1 MGTDIR
7 VLTEFK
13 RNGKWVNCDNW
24 GVNPYFEEDEREP
37 KYELKPV
44 YWKRDYD
51 LFTTL
56 AGVGYVETHLP
67 RICEPRGLP
76 DDISNET
83 KDCLDCLD
91 SFGYDL
97 YYHSFFTLKEL
108 WDYWND
114 KGAITIQETFLLTP
128 DEAKQFDRT
137 GVFREKYFLDQVRR
151 KHDFSCCY
159 ETRTIQKLVR
169 PLDCFL
175 ATLTK
180 HFADV
185 FGIDLYVGDGEI
197 SGAGYEETLKESS
210 VVDAVQK
217 YGDSFRVIFC
227 FDD

>member
-1 MGTDIR
+1 MGTDIQ

-24 GVNPYFEEDEREP
+24 RVNPYFGEDEREP
-37 KYELKPV
+37 KYVLDQV

-56 AGVGYVETHLP
+56 AGIGYVETHLP
-67 RICEPRGLP
+67 CICEPRGLP

-83 KDCLDCLD
+83 KEYLDNSLGED
-91 SFGYDL
+91 G

-114 KGAITIQETFLLTP
+114 KGTITIRETFLLTR
-128 DEAKQFDRT
+128 DEAKQFDKT
-137 GVFREKYFLDQVRR
+137 GVFHEKYFLEQVRR
-151 KHDFSCCY
+151 KHDFFGYY
-159 ETRTIQKLVR
+159 ETRAIQKFVR

-175 ATLTK
+175 AALTK

-185 FGIDLYVGDGEI
+185 FSIDLYVGDG
-197 SGAGYEETLKESS
+197 GMTDAGYDETLKGDS
-210 VVDAVQK
+210 VVDAIQK

-227 FDD
+227 FD